1 MKLLYFNQ
9 LQPYNNHSWKSEI
22 NNNITIVP
30 KNIKNNVSSN
40 SNPCIPWNIN
50 CPVKKYKFNAN
61 PIKHYRKQYVNIDA
75 KNNTFSN
82 LSLIGSMD
90 KPGNNIVTP
99 NFNNNDCSLTNLN
112 MLTYLHN
119 NIDCVNVSSDK
130 LYDATLNKVICSS
143 LHPSALVI
151 KSANT
156 NLSNNYSSSHREY
169 LHNKCKTFNQNLPI
183 NNDINNNNGT
193 TTLDCNGKISCTT
206 YNPSNKKFQHQGPV
220 SSSARTYSLKYG
232 CKDGGS
238 CNVASN
244 INNCP
249 PNMSLQECN
258 ALKLLLKS
266 PNPVCYGCIN
276 EPTQIRRKRIN
287 ILK

>member
-22 NNNITIVP
+22 NNNTTIIP
-30 KNIKNNVSSN
+30 KNIKNSNVSTSKEYKKW
-40 SNPCIPWNIN
+40 SED
-50 CPVKKYKFNAN
+50 CPNKKYKFNAN
-61 PIKHYRKQYVNIDA
+61 PIKHYRKQYTNVDS
-75 KNNTFSN
+75 KNTFSN
-82 LSLIGSMD
+82 MSLVGSMD
-90 KPGNNIVTP
+90 KPGNNIITQ
-99 NFNNNDCSLTNLN
+99 NNNCDSSLNNLN
-112 MLTYLHN
+112 MLTYIHK
-119 NIDCVNVSSDK
+119 NIDCNTLSNDKFFDSS
-130 LYDATLNKVICSS
+130 LNKVVCNS

-151 KSANT
+151 KRATT

-169 LHNKCKTFNQNLPI
+169 LNNKCKTYNQNLPI

-206 YNPSNKKFQHQGPV
+206 YNPSNKKFQQQGPV
-220 SSSARTYSLKYG
+220 ISSARTFSLKYG

-238 CNVASN
+238 CKVDSN

-249 PNMSLQECN
+249 PNMSLEECN
-258 ALKLLLKS
+258 NLKSLLNS

-276 EPTQIRRKRIN
+276 DPTKIRRKRIN